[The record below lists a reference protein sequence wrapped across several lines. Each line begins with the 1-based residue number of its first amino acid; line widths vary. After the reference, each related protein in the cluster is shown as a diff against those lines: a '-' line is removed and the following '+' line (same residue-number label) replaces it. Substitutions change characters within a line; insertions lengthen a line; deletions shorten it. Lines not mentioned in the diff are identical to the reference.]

1 MGLFIILKKGFF
13 EKKKINRLSKYFI
26 LRNSNMAFAFAAFS
40 YIVALIVDAFL
51 IFSAIFHIIAFD
63 ELKTDYKNP
72 IDQCNSL
79 NPLVLPE
86 YILHI
91 FFNVLFL
98 VAGEF
103 FSLFLNVP
111 LIGYHIHRYIHR
123 PVMSGPGLY
132 DPTSIMNADTL
143 NKCQREGWIKLAFYL
158 LSFFYYLYGMIY
170 SLIST

>member
-1 MGLFIILKKGFF
+1 
-13 EKKKINRLSKYFI
+13 
-26 LRNSNMAFAFAAFS
+26 MAFNIAAFS
-40 YIVALIVDAFL
+40 YIIALLGDAVL
-51 IFSAIFHIIAFD
+51 IFFAIYHVIAFD

-91 FFNVLFL
+91 FFNVLFMI
-98 VAGEF
+98 AGEW

-111 LIGYHIHRYIHR
+111 LIAYHLNRYRTR

-132 DPTSIMNADTL
+132 DPTSIMNMDTL
-143 NKCQREGWIKLAFYL
+143 TKCQREGWIKLAFYL

-170 SLIST
+170 SIISVPQ